1 MGMAR
6 GACTLALDSI
16 PVTLALGQL
25 AGTLVLTL
33 LLLSTT
39 TRWWDAVRWPFKV
52 ALGVLYGAML
62 LVGVA
67 AGALDPSTL
76 ASFAFLLLL
85 VAATTPWWAKVPRW
99 VKLALRVPYVLL
111 FVARAVAVVR
121 G

>member
-1 MGMAR
+1 M
-6 GACTLALDSI
+6 
-16 PVTLALGQL
+16 GQL

-39 TRWWDAVRWPFKV
+39 ARWWDAVRWPFKV

-67 AGALDPSTL
+67 AGALDRSTL

-85 VAATTPWWAKVPRW
+85 IAATTPWWTKVPRG
-99 VKLALRVPYVLL
+99 VKLALRVPYILL
-111 FVARAVAVVR
+111 FVARAVAVLR

>member
-1 MGMAR
+1 M
-6 GACTLALDSI
+6 
-16 PVTLALGQL
+16 GQL

-52 ALGVLYGAML
+52 SLGGLYGAML
-62 LVGVA
+62 LAGVA
-67 AGALDPSTL
+67 AGGLDRATL

-85 VAATTPWWAKVPRW
+85 VAATTPWWSKVPRG

-111 FVARAVAVVR
+111 FVARAVAAVR